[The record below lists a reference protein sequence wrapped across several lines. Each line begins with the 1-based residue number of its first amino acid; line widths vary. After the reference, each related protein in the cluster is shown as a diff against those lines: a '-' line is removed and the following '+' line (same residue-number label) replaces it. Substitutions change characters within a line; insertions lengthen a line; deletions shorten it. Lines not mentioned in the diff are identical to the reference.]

1 MSKKKKEEHRRWF
14 VVMNSELEYF
24 CGLAYGGQLVW
35 CGDFRECKQ
44 LDNEAK
50 FKTIQRIC
58 RGEEL
63 IMEYVN

>member
-35 CGDFRECKQ
+35 CGDFE
-44 LDNEAK
+44 EAK
-50 FKTIQRIC
+50 PLDKESKFIALQSMCYGK
-58 RGEEL
+58 EL
-63 IMEYVN
+63 ILDYI